1 MGKKAMNPGGL
12 PVPRGSYHQVA
23 VADPGRIVAIAG
35 QTASDAEGNV
45 VGGSDIRAQ
54 TRAVLE
60 KLRNGVEAAGG
71 TVDDIVAVT
80 VFITDARFYS
90 DVNEVRREVF
100 GPNFPTSTMVNVSS
114 LARPELLVEINALA
128 VVPESSL
135 RT

>member
-1 MGKKAMNPGGL
+1 MGKKAMNPDGL

-60 KLRNGVEAAGG
+60 KLRNGGEAAGG

-100 GPNFPTSTMVNVSS
+100 GSNFPTSTMVNVSS